1 MRRRFAPKTNSTVA
15 EGERAPVRRR
25 LQLTC
30 VVLAAALLAGCA
42 SVGIDDALRETNSS
56 ASQFTGGKLELS
68 RTAEQREARA
78 ALSEELL
85 GKPLSQDEAVH
96 LALANSA
103 AVQALIAQSW
113 ADIASANQASRL
125 PNPVFTF
132 ERMRL
137 GDELEI
143 GRLLS
148 FGLVDLLLLPQRL
161 SISHGQ
167 VAWAQV
173 QLTGTVVDQVTQVR
187 QAWVRAVAAQQS
199 SQYAEQVKDSA
210 EASAELARRMQLA
223 GNFSKLQR
231 ARQQVFYADATTQLA
246 SARHS
251 ATSAREELVRALGLD
266 AGQAAR
272 LKLPE
277 RLPDLPKVPREARE
291 VAGTASEQRLDV
303 QQARAQLD
311 IAGRS
316 QGINL
321 LSTFIDVEAGVR
333 RDTVFDGG
341 SRDTRRG
348 FELDIRL
355 PLLDWGG
362 AQRDVLN
369 AQALAAANRY
379 DATVR
384 GATSQL
390 REGYSAYRTAYDI
403 ARHYRDEI
411 VPLRQAMQD
420 ENVLRYNGMLIGVFE
435 LLAEARD
442 QITSVNSAINA
453 QQQFWLADAAL
464 AASVIGK
471 PVAAPAPMTSSGPQ
485 DTSGAAH

>member
-1 MRRRFAPKTNSTVA
+1 M
-15 EGERAPVRRR
+15 RRR
-25 LQLTC
+25 LQIASIA
-30 VVLAAALLAGCA
+30 LAAAFLAGCA
-42 SVGIDDALRETNSS
+42 SVGIDDALKETNSS
-56 ASQFTGGKLELS
+56 ASQFTGGKLELI
-68 RTAEQREARA
+68 RTMEQREART

-85 GKPLSQDEAVH
+85 GKPLSQDDAVR
-96 LALANSA
+96 LALANSP

-113 ADIASANQASRL
+113 ADMAAANQTSRL

-137 GDELEI
+137 GDELEL

-148 FGLVDLLLLPQRL
+148 FGLVDLILLPQRL
-161 SISHGQ
+161 SISRSQ
-167 VAWAQV
+167 AAQA
-173 QLTGTVVDQVTQVR
+173 QLQLSGAVVDQVTQVR
-187 QAWVRAVAAQQS
+187 QAWVRAVAARQS
-199 SQYAEQVKDSA
+199 LQYAEQVKGSA
-210 EASAELARRMQLA
+210 EASAELARRMQLV

-246 SARHS
+246 SARH
-251 ATSAREELVRALGLD
+251 ADTAAREELVRALGLD
-266 AGQAAR
+266 DAQAAR

-277 RLPDLPKVPREARE
+277 RLPDLPKAPREASE
-291 VAGTASEQRLDV
+291 VATTASEQRLDV

-311 IAGRS
+311 VAGKS
-316 QGINL
+316 LGINL

-333 RDTVFDGG
+333 RDTVFDGS

-348 FELDIRL
+348 FELGIRL
-355 PLLDWGG
+355 PLFDWGS
-362 AQRDVLN
+362 AQRDALN

-403 ARHYRDEI
+403 ARHYRDEV
-411 VPLRQAMQD
+411 VPLRQTMQD

-442 QITSVNSAINA
+442 QITSVNNAINA

-471 PVAAPAPMTSSGPQ
+471 PVAASSPMTSSSPQ
-485 DTSGAAH
+485 AASGAAH

>member
-1 MRRRFAPKTNSTVA
+1 MRRPLRIAAIAS
-15 EGERAPVRRR
+15 
-25 LQLTC
+25 
-30 VVLAAALLAGCA
+30 AAAFLAGCA
-42 SVGIDDALRETNSS
+42 SVGIDDALKQTNSS
-56 ASQFTGGKLELS
+56 AAQFTGGKLELS
-68 RTAEQREARA
+68 RTKEQRDARA
-78 ALSEELL
+78 ALSEDLL
-85 GKPLSQDEAVH
+85 GKPLSQDDAVR
-96 LALANSA
+96 LALANSP
-103 AVQALIAQSW
+103 AVQALIAQGW
-113 ADIASANQASRL
+113 ADIAAANQTSRL

-132 ERMRL
+132 ERLRL
-137 GDELEI
+137 GEELEI

-148 FGLVDLLLLPQRL
+148 FGLVDLILLPQRL
-161 SISHGQ
+161 SISRSQ
-167 VAWAQV
+167 AAQAQV
-173 QLTGTVVDQVTQVR
+173 QLSGAVVDQVTQVR
-187 QAWVRAVAAQQS
+187 QAWVRAVAAQQLL
-199 SQYAEQVKDSA
+199 QYAEQVKESA
-210 EASAELARRMQLA
+210 EASAELARRMQLI

-246 SARHS
+246 SARHT
-251 ATSAREELVRALGLD
+251 ATAAREELVRALGLD
-266 AGQAAR
+266 DTQAAK

-277 RLPDLPKVPREARE
+277 RLPDLPKSPREPRDV
-291 VAGTASEQRLDV
+291 VATASEQRLDV

-311 IAGRS
+311 VAGKS

-321 LSTFIDVEAGVR
+321 LATFVDVEAGVR
-333 RDTVFDGG
+333 RDTVVDHG

-355 PLLDWGG
+355 PLFDWGS
-362 AQRDVLN
+362 AQRDALN

-384 GATSQL
+384 SATSQL

-411 VPLRQAMQD
+411 VPLRQTMQD

-442 QITSVNSAINA
+442 QITSVNNAISA

-464 AASVIGK
+464 AAAVVGK
-471 PVAAPAPMTSSGPQ
+471 PSSMTAPTTSAAAPAAAA
-485 DTSGAAH
+485 AAH

>member
-1 MRRRFAPKTNSTVA
+1 MRRQ
-15 EGERAPVRRR
+15 
-25 LQLTC
+25 LQIASIA
-30 VVLAAALLAGCA
+30 LAAAFLAGCA
-42 SVGIDDALRETNSS
+42 SVGIDDALKQTNSS

-68 RTAEQREARA
+68 RTREQQEART
-78 ALSEELL
+78 ALSEALL
-85 GKPLSQDEAVH
+85 DNPLSRDDAVR
-96 LALANSA
+96 LALANSPS
-103 AVQALIAQSW
+103 VQALIAQSW
-113 ADIASANQASRL
+113 ADIAAASQTGRL
-125 PNPVFTF
+125 TNPVFSF
-132 ERMRL
+132 ERLRL
-137 GDELEI
+137 GDELEV

-148 FGLVDLLLLPQRL
+148 FGLVDLILLPQRL
-161 SISHGQ
+161 SISRSRAAH
-167 VAWAQV
+167 AQV
-173 QLTGTVVDQVTQVR
+173 QLSGAVVDQVTQVR
-187 QAWVRAVAAQQS
+187 QAWVRAVAARQS
-199 SQYAEQVKDSA
+199 LQYAEQVKESA
-210 EASAELARRMQLA
+210 EASAELARRMQLV

-246 SARHS
+246 SARHN
-251 ATSAREELVRALGLD
+251 ATAAREELVRALGLD
-266 AGQAAR
+266 DAQAAR
-272 LKLPE
+272 LKLPA
-277 RLPDLPKVPREARE
+277 RLPDLPKSPREASE
-291 VAGTASEQRLDV
+291 VATTAGEQRLDV
-303 QQARAQLD
+303 QQARAQLEV
-311 IAGRS
+311 AGKS

-355 PLLDWGG
+355 PLFDWGS
-362 AQRDVLN
+362 AQRDALN

-403 ARHYRDEI
+403 ARQYRDEI
-411 VPLRQAMQD
+411 VPLRQTMQD

-442 QITSVNSAINA
+442 QITSVNNAINA

-471 PVAAPAPMTSSGPQ
+471 PVAASSPMTSSSPQ
-485 DTSGAAH
+485 AASGAAH